1 MVQDGRGT
9 LAAGLAVRMRDRP
22 DRPTHFRLAFAGV
35 GARMK
40 VRVQCLA
47 GFRARGRRPPGHRWL
62 RLAECIMVHGEFRI
76 LVATL
81 ATFVSLFGVALAIHG
96 LFFDRN
102 DLVLYGAATIG
113 GAIFAFVL
121 MLTLHPKDIEVER
134 HRET

>member
-1 MVQDGRGT
+1 MHGS
-9 LAAGLAVRMRDRP
+9 AARCAY
-22 DRPTHFRLAFAGV
+22 FRLAFAGA

-40 VRVQCLA
+40 VRVRRCG
-47 GFRARGRRPPGHRWL
+47 GFHARGRRPPGRRRL
-62 RLAECIMVHGEFRI
+62 RFAECIMVHGEFRI

-102 DLVLYGAATIG
+102 DLVVYGAATIG
-113 GAIFAFVL
+113 AAIFAFVL
-121 MLTLHPKDIEVER
+121 MLTVHPKDIEAER